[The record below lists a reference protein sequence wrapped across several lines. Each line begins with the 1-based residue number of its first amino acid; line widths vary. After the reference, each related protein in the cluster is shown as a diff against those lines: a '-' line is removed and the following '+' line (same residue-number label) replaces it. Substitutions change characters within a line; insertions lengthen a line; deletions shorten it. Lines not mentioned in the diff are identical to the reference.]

1 MGAGK
6 TKRRAVPWA
15 VLGLWVA
22 VLALVG
28 PFAAKL
34 ADVQHDRVT
43 DYLPAS
49 ADSTQVAEI
58 QQELPGGESTELVLV
73 YHRDG
78 RLSAADRTTA
88 AGQVEEIAGKHE
100 LVGGTPEGVPSD
112 DGTTLMYPVVS
123 NEPGTDEKLRDA
135 LVEDVRNIARGQDG
149 LSVEV
154 GGAGALA
161 TDSGKVYDSLGGPLL
176 YTTVAVV
183 ALLLIL
189 IYRSPV
195 LWLVPLAVAGMA
207 DYLSM
212 SVAYGLNQA
221 FGTTIS
227 GQSSGV
233 MTVLVF
239 GAGTDYA
246 LLLVSRYREE
256 LRRIERPYEAMAA
269 ALRGCGAAVLA
280 SSGTVAAGLLCL
292 LAADLNS
299 SRGMGPL
306 GAVGVL
312 CALIAMLTLLPAVL
326 VLLGRRVFW
335 PLVPAFGSEPKQR
348 RSLFAAMGGSA
359 GRRPLTVLATGAVV
373 LGALALGT
381 LNLPGTVK
389 QEDSFVDKPEAVTAM
404 ETLARAYPERG
415 TRPIDVITP
424 QGRADQAL
432 ATVRDTRGVESAET
446 GRTGNGWTEIS
457 VIAKGAPQS
466 AGEIATIEALR
477 DELKGSY
484 VGGASAQQIDLE
496 DTNSRDTK
504 IVVPLVLVSVL
515 LILIGLLRSLVAPF
529 ILVGAV
535 VAVWGAALG
544 IGGLVF
550 GPVFGFEGTDPGL
563 GLLSFVFL
571 VALGVDYGIF
581 LMHRMREESLAGAEP
596 AAAALTALRTTGGVI
611 ASAGLVLAATF
622 AVLTNMG
629 LVQLVE
635 LGFVIAVGVLLD
647 TFLVRTYLVTS
658 ASVALRRKVWWPG
671 ALSREPGPTGP
682 TGPTGPSESAGPG
695 DPGDPPRQPEPAGAP

>member
-1 MGAGK
+1 MGATRTTTVRTG
-6 TKRRAVPWA
+6 RSRAVPWV

-22 VLALVG
+22 ALALVG

-34 ADVQHDRVT
+34 ADVQHDRIT

-58 QQELPGGESTELVLV
+58 QGKLPGGETTEMVLV
-73 YHRDG
+73 YHREG
-78 RLSAADRTTA
+78 GLSAADRETA
-88 AGQVEEIAGKHE
+88 AGQVAEIAGRHE
-100 LVGGTPEGVPSD
+100 LIGGAPQGIPSA
-112 DGTTLMYPVVS
+112 DGTTLMYPVAS
-123 NEPGTDEKLRDA
+123 NEPGTDEKLRDE
-135 LVEDVRNIARGQDG
+135 LVGDVREVAQGEGG

-154 GGAGALA
+154 GGTGALA
-161 TDSGKVYDSLGGPLL
+161 TDASEVYNSLGGPLL

-183 ALLLIL
+183 AVLLIL

-195 LWLVPLAVAGMA
+195 LWLVPLVVAGMA

-233 MTVLVF
+233 MTILVF

-256 LRRIERPYEAMAA
+256 LRRVERPYEAMAA
-269 ALRGCGAAVLA
+269 ALRGCGPAVLA

-312 CALIAMLTLLPAVL
+312 CALIAMLTLLPAIL

-348 RSLFAAMGGSA
+348 RSLFAAMGSSA
-359 GRRPLTVLATGAVV
+359 GRRPLTVLATGAVL
-373 LGALALGT
+373 LGALALGS
-381 LNLPGTVK
+381 LNLPGPIK
-389 QEDSFVDKPEAVTAM
+389 QEDSFVDRPEAVAAM
-404 ETLARAYPERG
+404 ETLAKAYPEQG
-415 TRPIDVITP
+415 SQPIDVITP
-424 QGRADQAL
+424 QGRAAETL
-432 ATVRDTRGVESAET
+432 AAVRGTPGVGSAEQ
-446 GRTGNGWTEIS
+446 GRTGDGWTEIA
-457 VIAKGAPQS
+457 VFAKSAPQS
-466 AGEIATIEALR
+466 AGETATIKSLR
-477 DELKGSY
+477 NELKGSY

-496 DTNSRDTK
+496 DTNSRDMK
-504 IVVPLVLVSVL
+504 IVVPLVLVSVM
-515 LILIGLLRSLVAPF
+515 LILIGLLRSLVAPLL
-529 ILVGAV
+529 LVAAV
-535 VAVWGAALG
+535 VAVWGASLG

-550 GPVFGFEGTDPGL
+550 EPLLGFEGTDPGL

-596 AAAALTALRTTGGVI
+596 SDAALTALRTTGGVI

-629 LVQLVE
+629 LVQMVQ

-658 ASVALRRKVWWPG
+658 ASVALGRKVWWPG
-671 ALSREPGPTGP
+671 GLSKAPE
-682 TGPTGPSESAGPG
+682 PSEPTE
-695 DPGDPPRQPEPAGAP
+695 PPRQTAPVGAP